1 MITNYTAFKKGN
13 VTQLALSNNINII
26 AMTSSIIPET
36 VVPLTS
42 SSNGRSSG
50 KPWKSHKSATV
61 YAFNSFNVFP
71 IIDRSF
77 ASRSHMPEG
86 VKTKSWE
93 DRMEKTKKE
102 MAIKKLQT
110 ELKDEKQAEITR

>member
-1 MITNYTAFKKGN
+1 
-13 VTQLALSNNINII
+13 
-26 AMTSSIIPET
+26 
-36 VVPLTS
+36 
-42 SSNGRSSG
+42 
-50 KPWKSHKSATV
+50 
-61 YAFNSFNVFP
+61 
-71 IIDRSF
+71 
-77 ASRSHMPEG
+77 MPEG